1 MVSQQPEPI
10 AVVGSACRFAG
21 GVNSSSSLWEL
32 LRDPRDVLKEIPK
45 ERFDLH
51 GYYHPD
57 GAHHGTTNV
66 RHSYMLD
73 EDLRLFD
80 AKFFNLSNNEADSID
95 PQQRLLMETVYEA
108 MESGGLTIESLKG
121 SDTAVYV
128 GVMAVDYQD
137 VLMRDVN
144 SLPTYFATG
153 ISRSII
159 SNRISYFFDWHGPS
173 MTIDTA
179 CSSSMI
185 AVHQGVQALRTG
197 DSRVAMACGTELILG
212 PESKMNLLSP
222 TGRSR
227 MWDSEADGYARG
239 DGVAT
244 IVMKKL
250 SDAIADGDHIEC
262 IIRETGI
269 NQDGRGTGGL
279 TVPSS
284 EAQASLIQRT
294 YERAGLNLKDPRD
307 QPQYFEAHGT
317 GTKVGD
323 PREASAIQQCFG
335 NRSSNDDVLYVGS
348 IKTVIGHT
356 EGTAGLAGLLKGSLA
371 LQNSTIPPNLLFNS
385 LNPSIEPFYNGLHV
399 PTSAKQWPK
408 VPEGSP
414 RRVSINSFGF
424 GGTNAHAILE
434 SFESPQPTKEL
445 SERSDT
451 SFTPFTFSAG
461 TEASLAAL
469 LRAYSDYL
477 KATPT
482 INLRDLAWT
491 LQSRRSALP
500 IKMTISATSVERLIS
515 KIDAKLAGLKQNS
528 GTSLG
533 VRSNVGKPRALGIF
547 TGQGAQWPT
556 MGKCLIES
564 SAFFRERIEF
574 LENSLSSLPESDRPS
589 WKISEELMKDAE
601 TSRLSEA
608 ELSQPL
614 CTAIQIALVD
624 LLRSAGIT
632 FESVVGHSSGE
643 IAAAYAADFI
653 SAHDAIRIAYY
664 RGLYAKLAR
673 GREYQKGAMLAV
685 GTSWEDATELAEL
698 PVFNGRVA
706 VAAHNSSAS
715 VTMSGDLDAITQ
727 VKKVFEEEKKF
738 VRLLKVD
745 TAYHSHHMLHCSD
758 AYVES
763 LRACK
768 IQVNKTRDTSCTW
781 YSSVIGG
788 QAMDAV
794 DTLQDTYWVDNM
806 VNAVLFMEAVTSAA
820 SKDLNIAIEV
830 GPHPAL
836 KGPASQNISDVRD
849 KLEYCGVLS
858 RGDNDI
864 EAFSDA
870 LGFVWAQLGSAAV
883 NFESFASKVSP
894 SSPSPKLV
902 TGLPAYQWDKSRVHW
917 HESRRSKKIRERSD
931 TFHELLGV
939 RSPDGTDQDWRWT
952 NLLKANEIPWLN
964 GHQLQG
970 QTVFPAAGYV
980 VMALEA
986 AKRITQGKDVKLF
999 EVHNLIIGKAIT
1011 FEDDANF
1018 AVETL
1023 VTLTAVSRP
1032 DQPTQT
1038 AEFSC
1043 YSCPNTSSGDM
1054 ELMASGSVKV
1064 IFGTSSSTTLSSS
1077 RLETTNMSTI
1087 DTDRFYSSL
1096 LELGYGYADYFRG
1109 MSSLKRKLNQ
1119 ASAMVTTY
1127 DYATSEDSLMVHP
1140 TTLDVAF
1147 QAALLAQ
1154 STPGDQHLWS
1164 LHVPTSIRCVRV
1176 NPHLCDSLS
1185 LNGTTIPIDAALHES
1200 ESIAICGN
1208 VDMYSEDGE
1217 NTLIQVENL
1226 TLVPFSPATVA
1237 DDRRLFSYTEWGA
1250 AAPNGNEIMGNDRPS
1265 SEEIE
1270 LASLCERLSYY
1281 YLRKWKAEITDEE
1294 WASSEW
1300 HHRCLQ
1306 DSTNHL
1312 LSVIA
1317 TGKHPC
1323 VKKEWESDT
1332 EEQIKELISEW
1343 YPKSIDLRLISAVGE
1358 NIPDVVRGKTT
1369 MLEHML
1375 KDNMLDDLYK
1385 KGIGFAEYNSY
1396 LAKMVKQ
1403 IVHRYPHMNILEI
1416 GAGTGGATK
1425 SVLQTLGDS
1434 FSSYTYTDIST
1445 GFFEKASELF
1455 KKYSHKMIF
1464 KPFDAEKTPAA
1475 QGYVEH
1481 SYDMVIASNVL
1492 HATKTMK
1499 KTMENTRRL
1508 LKPGGYLMLL
1518 EITNNGPIRIAN
1530 MTGGLSGWWIGSDD
1544 GRKYAPTMTPA
1555 TWNSLLRKTGF
1566 SGISAITPEKNG
1578 LAWPFS
1584 IIASQAVDDR
1594 VDFLR
1599 KPLSS
1604 PSSSTRIEEL
1614 IILGNKSLETS
1625 RIAEDVADLVGK
1637 YCDKVTVLEDLP
1649 TDDDMIAS
1657 MSTFVNLVDLEEPI
1671 FKNLTE
1677 DKINGL
1683 KRLFELSKNVLWLT
1697 KGARVEEPYHM
1708 SSIGFGRGI
1717 SHEMPHMRL
1726 QFLDVPDLEDDGVS
1740 RIIAES
1746 VLRLHAAEEW
1756 AEKDANL
1763 DASLLWSREPEL
1775 VFEKGQ
1781 FLVPRVLPNEDQNAR
1796 LNSLRRSVTKTVNPR
1811 SSPVEIRRTS
1821 GADGSAIFQEN
1832 TLQGQGNKEDLVHVS
1847 HSTFSA
1853 LRLASDTF
1861 LFLAI
1866 GTSGKTNSDV
1876 LCLSESN
1883 SSVVVPLASFSLS
1896 PQDLAVGKSRLLS
1909 ETAAGLLAD
1918 ALLSGIP
1925 SNSSLLVHEQDP
1937 DDSFDSALANRAAAE
1952 GIKITFTTAASDI
1965 QKESWINL
1973 NPGASER
1980 MIQKK
1985 LSSKYTHFL
1994 DLSVNEMGARIS
2006 KLLPSKCK
2014 QIDVSSILQHQ
2025 SEVFNYNEGALLQA
2039 LTGATERAK
2048 TAVSAKVQSKTISLG
2063 EIGDSSSNNL
2073 PTSVVDWTI
2082 DDAVTIHVQPLE
2094 PERLFRSDKTYL
2106 LVGLT
2111 GQIGQSICEW
2121 MARNGAGTICLTS
2134 RNPNVD
2140 ERWIQSFEGS
2150 GTTVK
2155 IFAMDITDKQDLL
2168 KVYDEIKNTL
2178 PPIAGVANA
2187 AMVLHD
2193 TLFSEMSLEQMEK
2206 VLRPKI
2212 DGTNYLD
2219 ELFYDADL
2227 DFFILFS
2234 SLSSVVGNSGQS
2246 NYAAASTYLTTL
2258 AAQRRKRGLAGSA
2271 FDIGR
2276 VVGIGYVE
2284 RAGQV
2289 VHDQLTK
2296 YGYMPISESDFHQMF
2311 AETILAGRPGSDAL
2325 PEVTTGI
2332 RAVRSDEEV
2341 KVPWFDNPR
2350 FSHCIVEAKE
2360 VEVKKDGKKTVLPV
2374 SVQLEVATSKEEA
2387 LEILKECFATKLQ
2400 VILQLS
2406 ADQVNHDVPLV
2417 ELGIDSLVAVEV
2429 RSWFL
2434 KELKTDM
2441 PVLKVLGGGSVTN
2454 LCQQTLDKLP
2464 EKMLPNLGAEKPSK
2478 PKATNIETKA
2488 TPKAPESTVS
2498 GSESSQAEGTSTG
2511 SSGSHS
2517 PSSTGSPP
2525 TTLAPPTSFTD
2536 LGQTEST
2543 KNTETTIT
2551 KKPRPSFIKSEQISF
2566 AQSRFWFLR
2575 LLLEDQTTFN
2585 VTFYY
2590 KVLGDLRINDL
2601 ERAFRMVGQR
2611 HEGLRTCFVADD
2623 IEADLANQG
2632 VLKESSLK
2640 LERKKISSVEEVAKE
2655 YETLKNHIFDL
2666 ESGVLMR
2673 AVLLTLSPTEHYLL
2687 FNYHH
2692 ILMDGVSY
2700 QVFISDLE
2708 KAYKRQSLGAQP
2720 RQFPEFS
2727 RAQRSA
2733 FENGDMADELKFWQ
2747 GVFPD
2752 PPPILPLLPMAH
2764 TSTRA
2769 PMKTFNVNQTEYRLD
2784 PELAA
2789 RVKQAAKAQRSTT
2802 FHFYLAVFKVMLFRL
2817 GGIDD
2822 LTIGIADA
2830 NRNDDDVMGTI
2841 GLFLNLLTLRFK
2853 HEPNQKFA
2861 DAIVEARMKT
2871 YGALEHSRL
2880 PFDVLL
2886 KELKVPRSSSYS
2898 PIFQAFFDYRQG
2910 AQEKQAF
2917 GNCEFEVETVHPGRT
2932 AYDITLDVTDSA
2944 ANSTLVMFRTQ
2955 TSLYDQ
2961 AATDLLMKTYTHLL
2975 EVFSRDVSLQVEQ
2988 PPLFSDDQL
2997 NHALGLGKGPDMQS
3011 DWPETLPHRIDQ
3023 IAQANSDTTAIKDG
3037 LGRVLSYRDMI
3048 NRVEA
3053 IAEALLNNGVAPG
3066 SRVLVFQQATSDWPC
3081 SLLAIMRVGAVY
3093 VPLDLR
3099 NPLERLAGIAGD
3111 CQPSAILADGSTF
3124 ADASMLDV
3132 PEAKI
3137 INISLVPEEASI
3149 PIPNSALPDSPAAIL
3164 YTSGSTGK
3172 PKGIMIKHSGLRNEM
3187 EGYTKTW
3194 NLGAERV
3201 LQQSAFTFNHSSDQM
3216 FTGLVNG
3223 GMVYMVPWSKR
3234 GDPLQITKLIL
3245 EQDITYTKAT
3255 PSEYLL
3261 WLQYGLPN
3269 LQQTSSWRFAFGGG
3283 EQLQSKVTEEFAALN
3298 LPQLRFFNSYGPA
3311 EITISSTKMEIP
3323 YRRDLSQFRIPCGFS
3338 LPNYVAYILDEA
3350 QKPVPAG
3357 MPGEIVLGGAG
3368 VSLGYLNNKE
3378 LTDRHFIPN
3387 PYATSEYI
3395 ANGWTR
3401 MYRTG
3406 DIGHLRDDGALV
3418 FHNRMAGDTQIKI
3431 RGLRIELGDIESNIV
3446 RSSTGVLREAIV
3458 TLHEGD
3464 PEFLV
3469 AHVVFASQHHVTDKE
3484 EYLQNLLAH
3493 LPMPQYMIPV
3503 MAIPLDRL
3511 PLSNHSKV
3519 DRKAIK
3525 ALPLPERTKK
3535 DENNVELSETM
3546 VQLKRLWED
3555 VLNNKKLGLQ
3565 ILPSTSF
3572 FSVGGNSLLI
3582 VRLQSRIRDAFNIV
3596 VRLVELLGGN
3606 TLGEMA
3612 QKIEEGLAVELV
3624 DWEKETELPDLPSVS
3639 KTLGKPINNEQKVVL
3654 VTGAGGF
3661 LAKYI
3666 LAQLI
3671 SDDRVSKI
3679 HCVALRPKGSN
3690 TPRELVVSS
3699 PKIIKHAGNLSEPF
3713 LGLSESDFAALGAEV
3728 DVILHLGAVRSFW
3741 DNYHVLRPSNVAPT
3755 KELVKLAA
3763 SRRIPIHYTSSA
3775 GVVPLDL
3782 LHSKPGSVAQYPPA
3796 QDGSNGYVASR
3807 WASERIL
3814 ERAATDLGVP
3824 VHIHR
3829 FVPAE
3834 VPQLELKPVVLDEF
3848 VRFAHETKLMPELKG
3863 WKGHFEMT
3871 PAEDLA
3877 EELCRA
3883 VVGGEGTGVE
3893 NFVHHGCGIKMDVGE
3908 MREFMEDHVGAAGYE
3923 RMSGLKWV
3931 GRIKPLGFK
3940 YFFAAQ
3946 DVVVENNTEM
3956 LESRR

>member
-1 MVSQQPEPI
+1 
-10 AVVGSACRFAG
+10 
-21 GVNSSSSLWEL
+21 
-32 LRDPRDVLKEIPK
+32 
-45 ERFDLH
+45 
-51 GYYHPD
+51 
-57 GAHHGTTNV
+57 
-66 RHSYMLD
+66 
-73 EDLRLFD
+73 
-80 AKFFNLSNNEADSID
+80 
-95 PQQRLLMETVYEA
+95 
-108 MESGGLTIESLKG
+108 
-121 SDTAVYV
+121 
-128 GVMAVDYQD
+128 
-137 VLMRDVN
+137 
-144 SLPTYFATG
+144 
-153 ISRSII
+153 
-159 SNRISYFFDWHGPS
+159 
-173 MTIDTA
+173 
-179 CSSSMI
+179 
-185 AVHQGVQALRTG
+185 
-197 DSRVAMACGTELILG
+197 
-212 PESKMNLLSP
+212 
-222 TGRSR
+222 
-227 MWDSEADGYARG
+227 
-239 DGVAT
+239 
-244 IVMKKL
+244 
-250 SDAIADGDHIEC
+250 
-262 IIRETGI
+262 
-269 NQDGRGTGGL
+269 
-279 TVPSS
+279 
-284 EAQASLIQRT
+284 
-294 YERAGLNLKDPRD
+294 
-307 QPQYFEAHGT
+307 
-317 GTKVGD
+317 
-323 PREASAIQQCFG
+323 
-335 NRSSNDDVLYVGS
+335 
-348 IKTVIGHT
+348 
-356 EGTAGLAGLLKGSLA
+356 
-371 LQNSTIPPNLLFNS
+371 
-385 LNPSIEPFYNGLHV
+385 
-399 PTSAKQWPK
+399 
-408 VPEGSP
+408 
-414 RRVSINSFGF
+414 
-424 GGTNAHAILE
+424 
-434 SFESPQPTKEL
+434 
-445 SERSDT
+445 
-451 SFTPFTFSAG
+451 
-461 TEASLAAL
+461 
-469 LRAYSDYL
+469 
-477 KATPT
+477 
-482 INLRDLAWT
+482 
-491 LQSRRSALP
+491 
-500 IKMTISATSVERLIS
+500 
-515 KIDAKLAGLKQNS
+515 
-528 GTSLG
+528 
-533 VRSNVGKPRALGIF
+533 
-547 TGQGAQWPT
+547 
-556 MGKCLIES
+556 
-564 SAFFRERIEF
+564 
-574 LENSLSSLPESDRPS
+574 
-589 WKISEELMKDAE
+589 
-601 TSRLSEA
+601 
-608 ELSQPL
+608 
-614 CTAIQIALVD
+614 
-624 LLRSAGIT
+624 
-632 FESVVGHSSGE
+632 
-643 IAAAYAADFI
+643 
-653 SAHDAIRIAYY
+653 
-664 RGLYAKLAR
+664 
-673 GREYQKGAMLAV
+673 
-685 GTSWEDATELAEL
+685 
-698 PVFNGRVA
+698 
-706 VAAHNSSAS
+706 
-715 VTMSGDLDAITQ
+715 
-727 VKKVFEEEKKF
+727 
-738 VRLLKVD
+738 
-745 TAYHSHHMLHCSD
+745 
-758 AYVES
+758 
-763 LRACK
+763 
-768 IQVNKTRDTSCTW
+768 
-781 YSSVIGG
+781 
-788 QAMDAV
+788 
-794 DTLQDTYWVDNM
+794 M
-806 VNAVLFMEAVTSAA
+806 VNPVLFKEAVTSAS
-820 SKDLNIAIEV
+820 SKSLNIALEV

-870 LGFVWAQLGSAAV
+870 LGFVWTQLGRAAV
-883 NFESFASKVSP
+883 NFESFESTVLP
-894 SSPSPKLV
+894 SSSSPKLV
-902 TGLPAYQWDKSRVHW
+902 KSLPTYQWDRSRVHW

-931 TFHELLGV
+931 TFHEVLGI
-939 RSPDGTDQDWRWT
+939 RSPDGTDRDWRWT

-986 AKRITQGKDVKLF
+986 AKRIAQGREVKLY
-999 EVHNLIIGKAIT
+999 EVHNLVIGKAIT

-1018 AVETL
+1018 AVETF
-1023 VTLTAVSRP
+1023 VTLTAVSRS

-1038 AEFSC
+1038 ADFSC
-1043 YSCPNTSSGDM
+1043 YSCPNTSNSEM
-1054 ELMASGSVKV
+1054 ELMASGNVKV
-1064 IFGTSSSTTLSSS
+1064 IFGTSSPTTLSSS
-1077 RLETTNMSTI
+1077 RLETLNMSSI

-1096 LELGYGYADYFRG
+1096 LELGYGYTDYFRG
-1109 MSSLKRKLNQ
+1109 MSLLKRKLNQ
-1119 ASAMVTTY
+1119 SSALVSTY
-1127 DYATSEDSLMVHP
+1127 VYATAESSLMVHP

-1154 STPGDQHLWS
+1154 STPGDQRLWS

-1185 LNGTTIPIDAALHES
+1185 VHGTTIPIDAALHGS
-1200 ESIAICGN
+1200 ESISICGN

-1237 DDRRLFSYTEWGA
+1237 DDRRLFSYTEWGV
-1250 AAPNGNEIMGNDRPS
+1250 AAPNGNEIIGNDRPS

-1294 WASSEW
+1294 WASGEW

-1312 LSVIA
+1312 ISVISA
-1317 TGKHPC
+1317 GKHPC
-1323 VKKEWESDT
+1323 VKKEWGSDT
-1332 EEQIKELISEW
+1332 EGQIKELISKW
-1343 YPKSIDLRLISAVGE
+1343 YSKSIDIRLISAVGE

-1403 IVHRYPHMNILEI
+1403 VVHRYPHMNILEI

-1425 SVLQTLGDS
+1425 SVLQTLGDK

-1455 KKYSHKMIF
+1455 KAYSHKMIF
-1464 KPFDAEKTPAA
+1464 KPFDVEKTPAA

-1492 HATKTMK
+1492 HATKTMQ

-1530 MTGGLSGWWIGSDD
+1530 MTGGLSGWWIGLDD

-1555 TWNSLLRKTGF
+1555 IWNSLLRKTGF
-1566 SGISAITPEKNG
+1566 SGISSITPERNG

-1594 VDFLR
+1594 VNFLR

-1604 PSSSTRIEEL
+1604 PSSSTSIDEL

-1637 YCDKVTVLEDLP
+1637 YCDGVTVLEDLP
-1649 TDDDMIAS
+1649 TDDDLIAS

-1671 FKNLTE
+1671 FKNLTIE
-1677 DKINGL
+1677 KMNGL
-1683 KRLFELSKNVLWLT
+1683 KRLFELSKNVLWVT

-1726 QFLDVPDLEDDGVS
+1726 QFLDVPDLEDGVS

-1746 VLRLHAAEEW
+1746 VLRLHVAEDW

-1763 DASLLWSREPEL
+1763 DAALLWSREPEL

-1781 FLVPRVLPNEDQNAR
+1781 FLVPRVLPHEEQNAR
-1796 LNSLRRSVTKTVNPR
+1796 LNSTRRSVTKAVDPKSSEIEICR
-1811 SSPVEIRRTS
+1811 SS
-1821 GADGSAIFQEN
+1821 GASDSLVWREDALQAQE
-1832 TLQGQGNKEDLVHVS
+1832 NKEDRIRVT
-1847 HSTFSA
+1847 HSTLSA
-1853 LRLASDTF
+1853 LRISSDTF
-1861 LFLAI
+1861 LFLALGI
-1866 GTSGKTNSDV
+1866 SERTGKDV
-1876 LCLSESN
+1876 VCLSESN
-1883 SSVVVPLASFSLS
+1883 SSVVVPLAPLTLS
-1896 PQDLAVGKSRLLS
+1896 PQDLAGGRPQLLSKIAARLLS
-1909 ETAAGLLAD
+1909 E
-1918 ALLSGIP
+1918 ALLTGVP
-1925 SNSSLLVHEQDP
+1925 RNSSLLVHEQDP
-1937 DDSFDSALANRAAAE
+1937 DAYFDSALTNRAAAE
-1952 GIKITFTTAASDI
+1952 GIKITFITAASDI
-1965 QKESWINL
+1965 QNESWVNL

-1980 MIQKK
+1980 IIQKK
-1985 LSSKYTHFL
+1985 LFSRYTHFI
-1994 DLSVNEMGARIS
+1994 DLSVKETDREMGARIS
-2006 KLLPSKCK
+2006 KLLPPKCK
-2014 QIDVSSILQHQ
+2014 QINVSNIFQHQ
-2025 SEVFNYNEGALLQA
+2025 SEILSFDEGALLQT
-2039 LTGATERAK
+2039 LSGATEQAK
-2048 TAVSAKVQSKTISLG
+2048 ETAPIKSQNKTIRLSD
-2063 EIGDSSSNNL
+2063 IGDSSAPNH
-2073 PTSVVDWTI
+2073 PTSVVDWTV
-2082 DDAVTIHVQPLE
+2082 DETVTLHVQPLN

-2134 RNPNVD
+2134 RHPNVD
-2140 ERWIQSFEGS
+2140 ERWIDSFKAS

-2206 VLRPKI
+2206 VLKPKI

-2219 ELFYDADL
+2219 ELFYDTEL
-2227 DFFILFS
+2227 DFFVLFS

-2246 NYAAASTYLTTL
+2246 NYAAASTYLTSL

-2311 AETILAGRPGSDAL
+2311 AETIVAGRSGTDAL

-2341 KVPWFDNPR
+2341 KVPWYDNPR

-2360 VEVKKDGKKTVLPV
+2360 VEVMKDGKKTVFPV
-2374 SVQLEVATSKEEA
+2374 SVQLETATTKEEA
-2387 LEILKECFATKLQ
+2387 LDILKECFANKLQ

-2406 ADQVNHDVPLV
+2406 ADQVNYEIPLV

-2464 EKMLPNLGAEKPSK
+2464 AKMLPNLGAEKPAKSK
-2478 PKATNIETKA
+2478 AMNVETKID
-2488 TPKAPESTVS
+2488 PKISESTVA
-2498 GSESSQAEGTSTG
+2498 GSESSRAATSVA
-2511 SSGSHS
+2511 SSGSQS
-2517 PSSTGSPP
+2517 PSSPGSPP
-2525 TTLAPPTSFTD
+2525 IKLAPQTSLTD
-2536 LGQTEST
+2536 LGQTEGT
-2543 KNTETTIT
+2543 KHTKKTIVE
-2551 KKPRPSFIKSEQISF
+2551 KPRPAFIKTEQISF

-2632 VLKESSLK
+2632 VLKESSIK
-2640 LERKKISSVEEVAKE
+2640 LERKKITSVEEVANE
-2655 YETLKNHIFDL
+2655 YKALKNHIFDI
-2666 ESGVLMR
+2666 ESGVLLR
-2673 AVLLTLSPTEHYLL
+2673 AVLLTLSATEHYLL

-2708 KAYKRQSLGAQP
+2708 KAYKRQSLGPQP

-2764 TSTRA
+2764 TSTRV
-2769 PMKTFNVNQTEYRLD
+2769 PMKTFKVNQTEFRLD

-2789 RVKQAAKAQRSTT
+2789 RVKQAAKIQQSTT
-2802 FHFYLAVFKVMLFRL
+2802 FHFYLATFKVMLLRL
-2817 GGIDD
+2817 AGIDD

-2853 HEPNQKFA
+2853 HKPNQKFS
-2861 DAIVEARMKT
+2861 DAIVEARQKT

-2910 AQEKQAF
+2910 AQEKQPF
-2917 GNCEFEVETVHPGRT
+2917 GNCEFEVMTVHPGRT

-2975 EVFSRDVSLQVEQ
+2975 EVFSHDVSLQVEE
-2988 PPLFSDDQL
+2988 PPLFSDEQL
-2997 NHALGLGKGPDMQS
+2997 KHAIGLGKGPDMES
-3011 DWPETLPHRIDQ
+3011 DWPETLPHRVDQ
-3023 IAQANSDTTAIKDG
+3023 IAQIIPDATAIKDG
-3037 LGRVLSYRDMI
+3037 LGRVVTYRDMI
-3048 NRVEA
+3048 NRIEA
-3053 IAEALLNNGVAPG
+3053 IAEALQSNGVTSG

-3124 ADASMLDV
+3124 ADASMLHV

-3137 INISLVPEEASI
+3137 INISLVPETPSASV
-3149 PIPNSALPDSPAAIL
+3149 PISALPNSPAAIL

-3172 PKGIMIKHSGLRNEM
+3172 PKGIMIKHSGLRNEI

-3223 GMVYMVPWSKR
+3223 GMVYIVPWSKR

-3261 WLQYGLPN
+3261 WLQYGSSN
-3269 LQQTSSWRFAFGGG
+3269 LKQTSSWRFAFGGG
-3283 EQLQSKVTEEFAALN
+3283 EQLSSKVTEEFAALD

-3323 YRRDLSQFRIPCGFS
+3323 YRQDLSQFRIPCGFS
-3338 LPNYVAYILDEA
+3338 LPNYVAYILDDQ
-3350 QKPVPAG
+3350 QKPVPSR

-3368 VSLGYLNNKE
+3368 VSFGYLNNKE
-3378 LTDRHFIPN
+3378 LNDRHFVPN
-3387 PYATSEYI
+3387 PYATAKYI
-3395 ANGWTR
+3395 SKGWTT

-3418 FHNRMAGDTQIKI
+3418 FHSRMAGDTQIKI

-3446 RSSTGVLREAIV
+3446 RSSNGILREAIV

-3469 AHVVFASQHHVTDKE
+3469 AHVVFGSQHDVTDKE

-3503 MAIPLDRL
+3503 MAIALDRL

-3525 ALPLPERTKK
+3525 ALPLPQRTKK
-3535 DENNVELSETM
+3535 NENDVELSETM

-3555 VLNNKKLGLQ
+3555 VLNNRQLGLQ

-3624 DWEKETELPDLPSVS
+3624 DWDKETELPDLPSAS
-3639 KTLGKPINNEQKVVL
+3639 TSSAKPINNEQKVVL

-3666 LAQLI
+3666 LAQLVDNDHI
-3671 SDDRVSKI
+3671 SKI
-3679 HCVALRPKGSN
+3679 HCVALRPKESN

-3699 PKIIKHAGNLSEPF
+3699 PKIIKHAGNLAEPL
-3713 LGLSESDFAALGAEV
+3713 LGLSENDFAALGAEV
-3728 DVILHLGAVRSFW
+3728 DVIIHLGAVRSFW
-3741 DNYHVLRPSNVAPT
+3741 DNYHVLRPSNVSPT
-3755 KELVKLAA
+3755 KELVKMAA
-3763 SRRIPIHYTSSA
+3763 SRQIPIHYTSSA

-3782 LHSKPGSVAQYPPA
+3782 LHSKPGSAAAYPPA
-3796 QDGSNGYVASR
+3796 RDGSNGYVASR

-3814 ERAATDLGVP
+3814 ERAASDLGIP

-3829 FVPAE
+3829 FVPAK
-3834 VPQLELKPVVLDEF
+3834 VPRLESKPVVLDEF
-3848 VRFAHETKLMPELKG
+3848 VRFAHEKKLMPELSG
-3863 WKGHFEMT
+3863 WKGHFDMT

-3877 EELCRA
+3877 VELCRA
-3883 VVGGEGTGVE
+3883 VSGEETHME
-3893 NFVHHGCGIKMDVGE
+3893 NFVHHECRIKMGVGE
-3908 MREFMEDHVGAAGYE
+3908 MREFMEEHAGSAGYD
-3923 RMSGLKWV
+3923 RIPGLKWV
-3931 GRIKPLGFK
+3931 GKIKPLGFK

-3946 DVVVENNTEM
+3946 DVVVENNTEK